1 MMRQSDRALIV
12 GVVGAGT
19 MGAGIAQLALE
30 AGHEVVL
37 HDVDEAATERGIAR
51 IRDGLARRAAKLD
64 LDADSL
70 DDWVEGR
77 LAGLRE
83 SPTLDGIAAQADI
96 VIEAALEDLELKRT
110 IFQALDAGATAD
122 AILATNTSA
131 ISVASIAAATTRP
144 ERVIGLHFFNPAPLM
159 PLVEL
164 VTTADTEPSVADRA
178 EAVVSAWSKTV
189 VRCADSPGFIV
200 NRVNRPF
207 TLEALAMLEAGEAGM
222 ATTDAAMRAAGYPMG
237 PFELMDFV
245 GIDVNLAAAHGV
257 WAGLGRPERLRPS
270 PIQEG
275 LLAEERLG
283 RKSGRGFYRYA
294 AGQLTPDPDSDLE
307 GTLEP
312 AAIAERISLAI
323 VNEAWQALG
332 DGVAT
337 APDIDIGLRLGAA
350 HPIGP
355 FERTDALGGPAVVT
369 AALEALSRHGPRFV
383 AAPALVAAA
392 GEGSWSR
399 SPGG

>member
-1 MMRQSDRALIV
+1 MEII

-37 HDVDEAATERGIAR
+37 HDVDAAAIERGIAR

-77 LAGLRE
+77 LASLRE

-96 VIEAALEDLELKRT
+96 VIEAVLEELELKRA
-110 IFQALDAGATAD
+110 IFGALDAGAAAD

-131 ISVASIAAATTRP
+131 ISVASIAAAATRP
-144 ERVIGLHFFNPAPLM
+144 ERVIGLHFFNPAPIM
-159 PLVEL
+159 PLVE
-164 VTTADTEPSVADRA
+164 VVAPTEASVAALDRGA
-178 EAVVSAWSKTV
+178 ALVAAWGKTP

-237 PFELMDFV
+237 PFELMDLIGV
-245 GIDVNLAAAHGV
+245 DINLAAAHGV

-283 RKSGRGFYRYA
+283 RKSGRGFYRYK

-312 AAIAERISLAI
+312 AAIADRISLAI
-323 VNEAWQALG
+323 VNEAWHALG

-355 FERTDALGGPAVVT
+355 FERTVALGGPAAVT
-369 AALEALSRHGPRFV
+369 AALEALSRHGARFV

-392 GEGSWSR
+392 EEGSRSR